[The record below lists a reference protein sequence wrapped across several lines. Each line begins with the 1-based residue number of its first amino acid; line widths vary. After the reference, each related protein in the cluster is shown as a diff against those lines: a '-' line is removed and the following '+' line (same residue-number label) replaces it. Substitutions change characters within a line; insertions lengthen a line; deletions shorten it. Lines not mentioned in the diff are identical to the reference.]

1 MSILSQAVGGKNY
14 IVNGVELYIK
24 SPHVDEDVEF
34 LLEGKKDLPQKEQIV
49 LMKRLIKKMLKE
61 SIPEVT
67 EEELNDSVRLGTL
80 LTFIDIFY
88 EVSGMTDE
96 ENISR
101 AEKIKS
107 AIEQR
112 REAIARAQSGTKS

>member
-49 LMKRLIKKMLKE
+49 LMKNLIKKMLKE

>member
-88 EVSGMTDE
+88 EVSGLTDE